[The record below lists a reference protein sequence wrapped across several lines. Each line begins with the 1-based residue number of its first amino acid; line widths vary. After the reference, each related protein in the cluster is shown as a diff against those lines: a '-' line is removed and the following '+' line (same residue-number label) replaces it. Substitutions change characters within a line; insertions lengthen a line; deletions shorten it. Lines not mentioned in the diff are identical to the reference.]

1 MSLDDDQ
8 LLAALGRAIGPDPTE
23 APSAAERDALR
34 KVVLQAGATADP
46 SGTAG
51 ERLAPVVAITAA
63 RRWRHRVAAGA
74 VASAVVLS
82 GATAV
87 AAAAN
92 NGALPTPVRTVVRAV
107 GLPVD
112 SPALADA
119 KDALRRLR
127 SAEDNDLAEAIDR
140 VEKALTKLSDSER
153 AGIADEAAAA
163 LAAARDRLA
172 TATAATAPSTSAP
185 TTATTAPRSS
195 TSTDTSTSTQPSTG
209 TSTATSIDDKG
220 GDNGSG
226 KGGNDDSS
234 ATTDDNGSGKGGNDG
249 TSATTD
255 DNGSGKGGND
265 GTSGSDDSSA
275 TSASSGSTTATTED
289 GGSGKGKGG
298 SDTTV
303 RSTTSSTAKA
313 QDSAKS
319 VTTATTADSGSGK
332 GSDG

>member
-1 MSLDDDQ
+1 MSLDDDDQ
-8 LLAALGRAIGPDPTE
+8 LLAALGRAIGPDLHE
-23 APSAAERDALR
+23 APSDAERDALR
-34 KVVLQAGATADP
+34 KVVLQAGSTAPADRP
-46 SGTAG
+46 GTAG
-51 ERLAPVVAITAA
+51 ERLAPVVSITAA

-74 VASAVVLS
+74 VAGVVVLS

-112 SPALADA
+112 STALADA

-163 LAAARDRLA
+163 LAAARDRQA

-195 TSTDTSTSTQPSTG
+195 TSTATTSTGSQPSTG
-209 TSTATSIDDKG
+209 TSTATTVDDKG
-220 GDNGSG
+220 GDSGSG
-226 KGGNDDSS
+226 KGGSDDSS
-234 ATTDDNGSGKGGNDG
+234 ATTD
-249 TSATTD
+249 
-255 DNGSGKGGND
+255 
-265 GTSGSDDSSA
+265 
-275 TSASSGSTTATTED
+275 
-289 GGSGKGKGG
+289 
-298 SDTTV
+298 
-303 RSTTSSTAKA
+303 
-313 QDSAKS
+313 
-319 VTTATTADSGSGK
+319 DSGSGK